1 MQLFTEHKKGHRP
14 MLTEALGVCL
24 TPGFTN
30 ATNAAYEAW
39 AQGIRNNLEQA
50 RQNNLQAQAD
60 ELYNANLRLVDQSV
74 ALKKQ
79 VDGLKADEQCER
91 KQAQVYLAKL
101 TATSAVLKVTE
112 TLARQGKDISALD
125 ERLRSHHK
133 MNTYGKTVRE
143 YIYTMALMKSLTV
156 SGWTRAEASL
166 DKLYRVNL
174 DITPQELET
183 FDRIPPVLEN
193 GKPMTVAA

>member
-1 MQLFTEHKKGHRP
+1 

>member
-1 MQLFTEHKKGHRP
+1 

-39 AQGIRNNLEQA
+39 AQGMRNNLETA
-50 RQNNLQAQAD
+50 RQKSLQAQAD
-60 ELYNANLRLVDQSV
+60 ELYNANLRMVDQIV

-79 VDGLKADEQCER
+79 VDSLKANEEFER
-91 KQAQVYLAKL
+91 KQGSVYLAKL

-112 TLARQGKDISALD
+112 LMVRQGKDISVLD

-143 YIYTMALMKSLTV
+143 YIYTMALLKTLIGC
-156 SGWTRAEASL
+156 GWTRTEASL
-166 DKLYRVNL
+166 DTLYGVKLDV
-174 DITPQELET
+174 TPQEVEV

>member
-1 MQLFTEHKKGHRP
+1 

-24 TPGFTN
+24 TPSFTN

-39 AQGIRNNLEQA
+39 AQGMRNNLETA
-50 RQNNLQAQAD
+50 RQKNLQAQAD
-60 ELYNANLRLVDQSV
+60 ELYNANLRMVDQIV

-79 VDGLKADEQCER
+79 VDSLKADETFER
-91 KQAQVYLAKL
+91 KQKQVYLAHL

-112 TLARQGKDISALD
+112 TLVRQGKDISVLD

-143 YIYTMALMKSLTV
+143 YIYTMAVLKSLTV

-166 DKLYRVNL
+166 DKLYGVKL
-174 DITPQELET
+174 DVTPQEVEV
-183 FDRIPPVLEN
+183 FDRIPPVLES

>member
-1 MQLFTEHKKGHRP
+1 

-39 AQGIRNNLEQA
+39 AQGMRNNLETA
-50 RQNNLQAQAD
+50 RQKNLQAQAD
-60 ELYNANLRLVDQSV
+60 ELYNANLRMVDQIV

-79 VDGLKADEQCER
+79 VDSLKADEQSER
-91 KQAQVYLAKL
+91 KQGEVYLAHL
-101 TATSAVLKVTE
+101 MATSAVLKVTE
-112 TLARQGKDISALD
+112 TLARQGKDISVLD

-143 YIYTMALMKSLTV
+143 YIYTMALMKSLLARP
-156 SGWTRAEASL
+156 GWTRAEASL
-166 DKLYRVNL
+166 DKLYGVKL
-174 DITPQELET
+174 DITPQEVEV